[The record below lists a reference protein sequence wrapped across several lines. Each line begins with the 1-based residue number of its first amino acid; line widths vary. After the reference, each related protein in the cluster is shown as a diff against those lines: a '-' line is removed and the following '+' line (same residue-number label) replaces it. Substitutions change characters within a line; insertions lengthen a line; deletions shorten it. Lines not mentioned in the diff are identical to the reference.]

1 MRGEERRRTKR
12 PCLDR
17 ISRLTPLFSPHMSS
31 ESPISIRTAEDA
43 RRQLDSL
50 LDELADLADR
60 SSAPEEFWPE
70 LLTRLVFAASAQG
83 AAIWQLGGS
92 RRLQPLFEQGF
103 DKVYSAID
111 RNVALDIDACS
122 LEAALRKPKASAIV
136 SGGESGGPARLMLAV
151 PLAHANRPTG
161 LLVLYQPADLPAV
174 TQNGQLR
181 LLDAFGEI
189 AVHFQ
194 ERRLLAD
201 FAGAEQN
208 WKSQLYFAHDVHRE
222 LDVRRTC
229 YRIANDGRLALDADR
244 VSVAQWDGPTAI
256 VEAISG
262 IDVINRRAALVR
274 KLERLATAVAK
285 QRKPIM
291 FRGDRENLPPQ
302 IEEALVDYLEESPA
316 RLLIA
321 VPLVE
326 EDVRD
331 DEEPLEEIEGKLV
344 GVMIVEQLEATD
356 VERLLS
362 RTRSLAETASLAL
375 ANAQRFERLPL
386 RGVMQALGV
395 VLAQFGWRKLSR
407 TMRYVLPVLMILL
420 ATWLIPARFEI
431 DVRGQL
437 KPEIERQVF
446 APLDGYVDEILVK
459 HGDMVDAG
467 QVVAT
472 LRSPDLEL
480 KQTET
485 AGLLAAA
492 QSELDAVRVERTQNV
507 RRDDDRRDGRSDR
520 EQLSADEIRLTRRI
534 DNLQEQLRLLDAQR
548 QSLTLVSPISG
559 QILNWNID
567 ETLQARPVSRGDSL
581 LKVAEVDGPWV
592 LKLEAA
598 DRRTKH
604 ILNAQAESE
613 ADLPITFHLAS
624 EPGVTHQATLTE
636 ISQVI
641 DIGSETDEPAALLTA
656 QFDKSEVDFLRP
668 GVSVAGRVYCG
679 QRSLAYVWTHEIWE
693 AVRRRLFW

>member
-1 MRGEERRRTKR
+1 
-12 PCLDR
+12 
-17 ISRLTPLFSPHMSS
+17 MSS
-31 ESPISIRTAEDA
+31 ESPISVRTAEDA

-50 LDELADLADR
+50 LDELADLAEG
-60 SSAPEEFWPE
+60 SSAPEAFWPE

-103 DKVYSAID
+103 DKVYPVVD
-111 RNVALDIDACS
+111 RGVALDIDACS
-122 LEAALRKPKASAIV
+122 LEAALRKPKSSAIV

-151 PLAHANRPTG
+151 PLTHANRPTG

-208 WKSQLYFAHDVHRE
+208 WKNQLHFARDVHRE

-244 VSVAQWDGPTAI
+244 VSVAEWDGPTA
-256 VEAISG
+256 VVQAISG
-262 IDVINRRAALVR
+262 IDVLNRRAAVVR

-285 QRKPIM
+285 QRKPII

-321 VPLVE
+321 VPLLRE
-326 EDVRD
+326 EARD
-331 DEEPLEEIEGKLV
+331 QDDPAAEQEAALV
-344 GVMIVEQLEATD
+344 GVMIVEQLEATE

-362 RTRSLAETASLAL
+362 RTRSLAETAALAL
-375 ANAQRFERLPL
+375 ANAQRFEQLPL
-386 RGVMQALGV
+386 RGVMQLLGV
-395 VLAQFGWRKLSR
+395 TLAQFGWRKLSR
-407 TMRYVLPVLMILL
+407 TMRYVVPALLVLL
-420 ATWLIPARFEI
+420 ASWLIPARFEI

-437 KPEIERQVF
+437 KPEVERQVF

-459 HGDMVDAG
+459 HGDLVEAG
-467 QVVAT
+467 QVVAK
-472 LRSPDLEL
+472 LRSPELEL

-507 RRDDDRRDGRSDR
+507 RRTDDRRDSRSADR
-520 EQLSADEIRLTRRI
+520 DQLSADEIRLTRRLA
-534 DNLQEQLRLLDAQR
+534 NLQEQLQLLDAQ
-548 QSLTLVSPISG
+548 QQGLTLVSPIAG
-559 QILNWNID
+559 QILNWDIE

-604 ILNAQAESE
+604 ILTAQAESE
-613 ADLPITFHLAS
+613 TPLPIAFHLVS
-624 EPGVTHQATLTE
+624 EPGVTHQATLSE
-636 ISQVI
+636 VSQVI
-641 DIGSETDEPAALLTA
+641 DVGSETDEPAALLTA

-668 GVSVAGRVYCG
+668 GVSVTGRVYCG
-679 QRSLAYVWTHEIWE
+679 TRSLAYVWTHELWE

>member
-1 MRGEERRRTKR
+1 
-12 PCLDR
+12 
-17 ISRLTPLFSPHMSS
+17 MSS
-31 ESPISIRTAEDA
+31 ESPISVRTAEDA

-50 LDELADLADR
+50 LDELADLAEGA
-60 SSAPEEFWPE
+60 SSPEEFWPE
-70 LLTRLVFAASAQG
+70 LLSRLIFAASAQG
-83 AAIWQLGGS
+83 AAIWQLGAS
-92 RRLQPLFEQGF
+92 RRLQPLYEQGF
-103 DKVYSAID
+103 DKVYSAPQRD
-111 RNVALDIDACS
+111 VAIDIDACS

-136 SGGESGGPARLMLAV
+136 SGGESGGQTRLMLAV
-151 PLAHANRPTG
+151 PLETVARTSA

-208 WKSQLYFAHDVHRE
+208 WKNQLYFARDVHRE
-222 LDVRRTC
+222 LDVQRTC

-244 VSVAQWDGPTAI
+244 VSVAEWDGPAAYI
-256 VEAISG
+256 QAISG
-262 IDVINRRAALVR
+262 IDVINRRAAVVR

-285 QRKPIM
+285 QKQPII

-302 IEEALVDYLEESPA
+302 IEDALVDYLEESPA

-321 VPLVE
+321 VPLVRE
-326 EDVRD
+326 EEH
-331 DEEPLEEIEGKLV
+331 EEEEEATAEGTLV
-344 GVMIVEQLEATD
+344 GVMIVEQLEATE

-362 RTRSLAETASLAL
+362 RTRSLAETASIAL
-375 ANAQRFERLPL
+375 DNAQRYEKLPL
-386 RGVMQALGV
+386 RGVMQFVGM

-407 TMRYVLPVLMILL
+407 TMRYVLPVLLVLL

-437 KPEIERQVF
+437 QPEVERQLF

-459 HGDMVDAG
+459 HGQMVDAG
-467 QVVAT
+467 EVVAK

-492 QSELDAVRVERTQNV
+492 QSELDAVRVERTQNT
-507 RRDDDRRDGRSDR
+507 RRDDDRRDNRSADR
-520 EQLSADEIRLTRRI
+520 DQLSADEIRLTRRI
-534 DNLQEQLRLLDAQR
+534 ANLQEQLLLLDKQQ
-548 QSLTLVSPISG
+548 QSLTLTAPVAG
-559 QILNWNID
+559 QILSWDID

-604 ILNAQAESE
+604 ILDAQAATKQE
-613 ADLPITFHLAS
+613 LPITFHLVS
-624 EPGVTHQATLTE
+624 EPGVKHQAKLTE
-636 ISQVI
+636 VSQVI
-641 DIGSETDEPAALLTA
+641 DVGSETDEPAALLTA
-656 QFDKSEVDFLRP
+656 SFDKTEIDFLRP
-668 GVSVAGRVYCG
+668 GVSVSGRVDCG
-679 QRSLAYVWTHEIWE
+679 TRSLAYVWTHELWE